1 MARLNLGGH
10 LSLGR
15 NPAATVRQAAADGFG
30 SMQIFASSPG
40 AWKPPIVERPY
51 AATFQEA
58 RDTHGMTPLYIHAI
72 YLINLG
78 SDNPELVR
86 RSISSLART
95 LTAGSAI
102 GAAGVITHIGSHGKR
117 GFETVSGQVG
127 ESLQEVLAETPPDI
141 ELLLENS
148 AGAGAIIGSTL
159 EEIGTLIS
167 LAGDHPQ
174 LNVALDT
181 AHLTGSGWDF
191 NDRLEPARLVSEADA
206 AFGLAR
212 LRVIHANDSA
222 VPVGSHRD
230 RHANI
235 GEGHIG
241 DAGFRNLLQ
250 QVELTAVPWIMET
263 PDLGDRVEGEPTG
276 SLRRLRALEA
286 EIMGDAPNV

>member
-1 MARLNLGGH
+1 MVQLNLGGH

-15 NPAATVRQAAADGFG
+15 NPPLTVRQAAADGFR

-51 AATFQEA
+51 AASFREA
-58 RDTHGMTPLYIHAI
+58 REQEGVNPLYIHAI

-86 RSISSLART
+86 RSIGSLQRT
-95 LTAGSAI
+95 LTAGSAM
-102 GAAGVITHIGSHGKR
+102 GACGVITHIGSHGKR
-117 GFETVSGQVG
+117 GFETVTEQIGASLG
-127 ESLQEVLAETPPDI
+127 EALEEIPPDI

-148 AGAGAIIGSTL
+148 AGAGAIIGSSL
-159 EEIGTLIS
+159 DEIGTLIRA
-167 LAGDHPQ
+167 AGEHPQ

-191 NDRLEPARLVSEADA
+191 TQPDEPARLVSEADA
-206 AFGLAR
+206 AFGLDR

-241 DAGFRNLLQ
+241 DAGFRNLLARP
-250 QVELTAVPWIMET
+250 ELTAVPWIMET
-263 PDLGDRVEGEPTG
+263 PDLSDRIEGEPTA
-276 SLRRLRALEA
+276 SLLRLRRLA
-286 EIMGDAPNV
+286 EEVLCP